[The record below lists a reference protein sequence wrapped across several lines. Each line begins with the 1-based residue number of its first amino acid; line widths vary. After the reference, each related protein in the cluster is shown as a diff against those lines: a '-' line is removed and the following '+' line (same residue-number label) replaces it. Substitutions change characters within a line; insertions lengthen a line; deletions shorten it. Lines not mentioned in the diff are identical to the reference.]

1 MPRYESTTA
10 LLNAPPAAEQHQA
23 ARKVLNDSLS
33 ISLFA
38 YAGVLLRIAVKAVS
52 ASTGSSLLGGFGHGY
67 FLQNTLGSLLMGFS
81 KARTTSS
88 PSAELLAAGF
98 TTGLCGCLTT
108 FATWMLSVNAAL
120 RGENAPS
127 EEMDQNGTACTVN
140 DGSGSA
146 WDSVATSTL
155 GCVVALA
162 SLRFGRQLAK
172 TLRPSLLPDASW
184 NWIHGLFSEHGETA
198 VLLCLLLPVTLLVW
212 ILAAQDFATPAAAG
226 SPPSDRWL
234 AVAFAP
240 LGAVLRYRL
249 SKLNGKV
256 LPHFPVGTFAAN
268 VAGSMIAAVLSI
280 AASSLDANVSPARVA
295 VLTAAGTGFTG
306 SLSTVSTF
314 ANELDGLGTA
324 PGADHPG
331 GVGIAA
337 GWRPY
342 VYAAGSIVGVQA
354 ALLALHALNALAE

>member
-1 MPRYESTTA
+1 MDPHEASTAT
-10 LLNAPPAAEQHQA
+10 LA
-23 ARKVLNDSLS
+23 ARVDRTV
-33 ISLFA
+33 A
-38 YAGVLLRIAVKAVS
+38 HGVTR
-52 ASTGSSLLGGFGHGY
+52 
-67 FLQNTLGSLLMGFS
+67 
-81 KARTTSS
+81 
-88 PSAELLAAGF
+88 AAPR
-98 TTGLCGCLTT
+98 
-108 FATWMLSVNAAL
+108 VNAAATADIS
-120 RGENAPS
+120 RGYSRRRLDWMRWIDLCP
-127 EEMDQNGTACTVN
+127 G
-140 DGSGSA
+140 
-146 WDSVATSTL
+146 W
-155 GCVVALA
+155 
-162 SLRFGRQLAK
+162 RQL
-172 TLRPSLLPDASW
+172 T
-184 NWIHGLFSEHGETA
+184 
-198 VLLCLLLPVTLLVW
+198 LLLPVTLLVW